1 MALHTYTPTEWKN
14 APDHK
19 TTPINATNLNNIE
32 TGIENAY
39 TDISAIDSAV
49 AGKAEKDDLTSIS
62 ETGSTASQAISAGTY
77 FYLNGT
83 LVRAKTAIA
92 NGATFTENTNYEVVT
107 DGALNKSIKY
117 STEEHVIGNWIDG
130 STLYE
135 KTFDCGSFPNNTSK
149 TVNTGLGTSAVIRDI
164 EGVFGT
170 STNPTQF
177 YSIDCNFP
185 TSTGYVYVCVINGNI
200 SIQTNANLSGYSG
213 YVTLRYTKT
222 S

>member
-39 TDISAIDSAV
+39 TDISTIDSAV

-77 FYLNGT
+77 FYLDGT

-92 NGATFTENTNYEVVT
+92 NGATFTENTNYEVTTVADALEWKEGGTITTGGVALPSNFNELLIYVNVNNINVVLTATVLKDVLSATELNVRSGYYTGANTFGYFSVLIT
-107 DGALNKSIKY
+107 DSTITLNA
-117 STEEHVIGNWIDG
+117 V
-130 STLYE
+130 
-135 KTFDCGSFPNNTSK
+135 
-149 TVNTGLGTSAVIRDI
+149 GL
-164 EGVFGT
+164 
-170 STNPTQF
+170 
-177 YSIDCNFP
+177 
-185 TSTGYVYVCVINGNI
+185 NGNI
-200 SIQTNANLSGYSG
+200 
-213 YVTLRYTKT
+213 VTT
-222 S
+222 SSTAKYYYK